1 MAERCKLQKETCM
14 ARVED
19 QSGCIEHLDEKQWS
33 CQSAIPNV
41 ARSPWTCEGWEV
53 QHSQWQ

>member
-41 ARSPWTCEGWEV
+41 ARSP
-53 QHSQWQ
+53 